1 MARSD
6 GVVGDTHAT
15 DVLIVGAG
23 PVGLALAVELGQRS
37 VRCVVVEQSARVGLK
52 PRAKLTN
59 VRSRELLRRWG
70 IAEALDRASPLPP
83 DYPATIVFATRL
95 NGHTL
100 ARFEGAFNCER
111 IRNDLYS
118 EPGQWVPQ
126 YTLEEVLRQHA
137 ARLPG
142 VQIRFNCRLEK
153 LIQDETGVI
162 AEVDNVASGARDS
175 LRATYLVGTDGARST
190 VRALL
195 GIGMQGEG
203 ALAPNLNMVFRAPA
217 LAGMHD
223 KGAAIMYWMVN
234 RELPAYFGP
243 LDREGLWFLIA
254 PRLPG
259 GVNPGDYDAREV
271 VCRSSGLRFP
281 LEIVHVDPWTA
292 HRLIAERYGRG
303 RVFLAGDACHLHP
316 PSGGHGMNMGIADAT
331 DLGWKLAASL
341 QGWGGPHLLGTYE
354 TERKPQH
361 QRVIREAVENYEL
374 TGDRLARDGIELPG
388 VEGERVRRQVGEI
401 ILRGKETEFR
411 SLGVVLGGCYRNSPA
426 IIPDGTRPPPETIT
440 EYHPSACPGCLAPHF
455 WLPDGTS
462 LYDHFGA
469 GFTLLA
475 GRDTPA
481 VETSRLERA
490 AGARGVPLQVFQLT
504 DPQFSERYQARLALV
519 RPDQHVAWR
528 GNQLPQDCLDL
539 IDRAR
544 GGP

>member
-1 MARSD
+1 
-6 GVVGDTHAT
+6 
-15 DVLIVGAG
+15 
-23 PVGLALAVELGQRS
+23 
-37 VRCVVVEQSARVGLK
+37 
-52 PRAKLTN
+52 
-59 VRSRELLRRWG
+59 
-70 IAEALDRASPLPP
+70 
-83 DYPATIVFATRL
+83 
-95 NGHTL
+95 
-100 ARFEGAFNCER
+100 
-111 IRNDLYS
+111 
-118 EPGQWVPQ
+118 
-126 YTLEEVLRQHA
+126 
-137 ARLPG
+137 
-142 VQIRFNCRLEK
+142 
-153 LIQDETGVI
+153 
-162 AEVDNVASGARDS
+162 
-175 LRATYLVGTDGARST
+175 
-190 VRALL
+190 
-195 GIGMQGEG
+195 
-203 ALAPNLNMVFRAPA
+203 
-217 LAGMHD
+217 
-223 KGAAIMYWMVN
+223 
-234 RELPAYFGP
+234 
-243 LDREGLWFLIA
+243 
-254 PRLPG
+254 
-259 GVNPGDYDAREV
+259 
-271 VCRSSGLRFP
+271 
-281 LEIVHVDPWTA
+281 
-292 HRLIAERYGRG
+292 
-303 RVFLAGDACHLHP
+303 
-316 PSGGHGMNMGIADAT
+316 MNMGIADAT